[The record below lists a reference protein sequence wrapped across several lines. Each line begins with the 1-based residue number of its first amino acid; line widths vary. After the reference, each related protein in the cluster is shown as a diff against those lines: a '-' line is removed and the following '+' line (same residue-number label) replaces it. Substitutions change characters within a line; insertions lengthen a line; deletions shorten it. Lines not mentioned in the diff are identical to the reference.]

1 MQCSAVGGFF
11 YWVVGI
17 SLIRILTIQ
26 KIVIFRGESTGLGG
40 LPLPVGKTLIGV
52 FKNFAIL
59 TGKHQCRSLFLI
71 KLQAWRSAALLK
83 MRLHYCCFSVNITK
97 FLRTAFCMEHLQW
110 LPLKIVEEFLRN
122 SNLIRVFLCR
132 RIFKKFLFIYVLAW
146 ERFV

>member
-110 LPLKIVEEFLRN
+110 LLLKMVEFLRN
-122 SNLIRVFLCR
+122 SILIRVICTEG
-132 RIFKKFLFIYVLAW
+132 FIWNSSYVTW
-146 ERFV
+146 VRFV